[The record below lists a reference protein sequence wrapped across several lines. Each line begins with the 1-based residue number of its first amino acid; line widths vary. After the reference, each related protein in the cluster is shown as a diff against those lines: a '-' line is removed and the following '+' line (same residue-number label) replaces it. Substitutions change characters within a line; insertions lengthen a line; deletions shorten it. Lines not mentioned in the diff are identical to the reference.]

1 MCLSTVY
8 HIKNIKSIPNTVSFF
23 ASKANLI
30 LKEQKPPELICTL
43 FTEPTGKE
51 GIFMRY
57 SYGFKR
63 NAVELYREGLWPGTP
78 KGVKEYNFRKMV
90 RSWVRLEEAK

>member
-43 FTEPTGKE
+43 FTGHPVRRVFLCDMITSTREKQWNCTEKENGLKHRKEQNRKIFGK
-51 GIFMRY
+51 
-57 SYGFKR
+57 
-63 NAVELYREGLWPGTP
+63 
-78 KGVKEYNFRKMV
+78 
-90 RSWVRLEEAK
+90 

>member
-1 MCLSTVY
+1 MQEF
-8 HIKNIKSIPNTVSFF
+8 SFYLRIITNKF
-23 ASKANLI
+23 
-30 LKEQKPPELICTL
+30 TFFHRL

>member
-1 MCLSTVY
+1 
-8 HIKNIKSIPNTVSFF
+8 
-23 ASKANLI
+23 
-30 LKEQKPPELICTL
+30 
-43 FTEPTGKE
+43 
-51 GIFMRY
+51 MRY

-78 KGVKEYNFRKMV
+78 KGVKEYNFKKMV